1 MITNDE
7 VEIVSLK
14 GKIEGLTS
22 RLDALIRISNR
33 DDYRGDL
40 SKEIERVESE
50 IKNKLEKINNINL
63 KNK

>member
-40 SKEIERVESE
+40 STEIERVESE